1 MKPYAPT
8 LCRPRVNHALP
19 ITGQPRLNLNSSWAA
34 AAMTPDRRLIL
45 LGLTAS
51 LAGCASAAPSDT
63 RRVQGGPTSQ
73 FPDIAFAEWTDV
85 EPEYLLYP
93 GDEIEVATPT
103 ATELTRQVKIGP
115 DGRVSLPLLGH
126 VMAADRTLSQLE
138 ADISAGY
145 APQLRRPAIEV
156 TLRQA
161 GPLKVWVDGE
171 VRNPGVFDM
180 PGDIDAYQALVLAGG
195 ALPSAKAQ
203 QAALIR
209 RGPGGVRMMRVVD
222 LRPREGE
229 VVALRRGDI
238 IFVPRSTL
246 GELAAFFTLFR
257 AAMPIGF
264 SYSLNGGYAST

>member
-1 MKPYAPT
+1 
-8 LCRPRVNHALP
+8 
-19 ITGQPRLNLNSSWAA
+19 
-34 AAMTPDRRLIL
+34 MTPDRRIVLMAL
-45 LGLTAS
+45 AAGLS
-51 LAGCASAAPSDT
+51 GCAGAATGDT
-63 RRVQGGPTSQ
+63 RRVQGVSPDR
-73 FPDIAFAEWTDV
+73 FPDIGFADWTDV

-103 ATELTRQVKIGP
+103 ATELTRQLKVGP
-115 DGRVSLPLLGH
+115 DGRISLPLLGH

-138 ADISAGY
+138 ADVSAGY
-145 APQLRRPAIEV
+145 ATQLRRPEV
-156 TLRQA
+156 EITLRQA

-180 PGDIDAYQALVLAGG
+180 PGDIDAYQAVIMAGG
-195 ALPSAKAQ
+195 ALPSARTQ

-222 LRPREGE
+222 LRPRQAEA
-229 VVALRRGDI
+229 VALRRGDI
-238 IFVPRSTL
+238 IFLPRTTL
-246 GELAAFFTLFR
+246 GELAAFFTQVR